1 MIKKL
6 MDIEEDNSKKVI
18 TNEPLVDNA
27 IMIKARKEY
36 YEIVS
41 FLRNKGVRLDINLA
55 NKLKNDVIEHQQVL
69 NFIG

>member
-6 MDIEEDNSKKVI
+6 MDIGEDNSIKTI
-18 TNEPLVDNA
+18 TNEPLVGDA
-27 IMIKARKEY
+27 IMVKARKEY

-41 FLRNKGVRLDINLA
+41 FLRNKGVRIDITLA

>member
-1 MIKKL
+1 
-6 MDIEEDNSKKVI
+6 MDIGEDNSIKAI
-18 TNEPLVDNA
+18 TNEPLVGDA
-27 IMIKARKEY
+27 IMVKARKEY

>member
-6 MDIEEDNSKKVI
+6 MDIGEDNSTKVI

-27 IMIKARKEY
+27 IMVKARKEY

>member
-6 MDIEEDNSKKVI
+6 MDIGEDNSIKAI

-27 IMIKARKEY
+27 IMVKARKEY
-36 YEIVS
+36 YEIIS

>member
-6 MDIEEDNSKKVI
+6 MDIGEDNSIKVI
-18 TNEPLVDNA
+18 TNESLVDNA

>member
-1 MIKKL
+1 MINKL
-6 MDIEEDNSKKVI
+6 MDIGEDNSIKAI

-27 IMIKARKEY
+27 IMVKARKEY

>member
-6 MDIEEDNSKKVI
+6 MDIGEDNSKKVI

-27 IMIKARKEY
+27 IMVKARKEY

>member
-6 MDIEEDNSKKVI
+6 MDIGEDNSIKAI
-18 TNEPLVDNA
+18 TNEPLVGDA
-27 IMIKARKEY
+27 IMVKARKEY

-41 FLRNKGVRLDINLA
+41 FLRNKGVRIDITLA

>member
-6 MDIEEDNSKKVI
+6 MDIGEDNSAKVI

-27 IMIKARKEY
+27 IMVKARKEY

>member
-6 MDIEEDNSKKVI
+6 MDIGEDNRTKTI

-27 IMIKARKEY
+27 IMVKARKEY

>member
-1 MIKKL
+1 
-6 MDIEEDNSKKVI
+6 MDIGEDNSIKAI
-18 TNEPLVDNA
+18 TNEPLVGDA
-27 IMIKARKEY
+27 IMVKARKEY

-69 NFIG
+69 NYIG

>member
-1 MIKKL
+1 
-6 MDIEEDNSKKVI
+6 MDIVEDNSTKII

-27 IMIKARKEY
+27 IMVKARKEY

>member
-6 MDIEEDNSKKVI
+6 MDIVEDNSTKII

-27 IMIKARKEY
+27 IMVKARKEY

>member
-6 MDIEEDNSKKVI
+6 MDIGEDNSTKVI
-18 TNEPLVDNA
+18 ANEPLIDNA
-27 IMIKARKEY
+27 IMVKARKEY

>member
-1 MIKKL
+1 MIKRL
-6 MDIEEDNSKKVI
+6 MDIGEDNSEKAI

>member
-1 MIKKL
+1 
-6 MDIEEDNSKKVI
+6 MDIGEDNSIKAI

-27 IMIKARKEY
+27 IMVKARKEY

>member
-1 MIKKL
+1 MIKRL
-6 MDIEEDNSKKVI
+6 MDIGEDNSIKAI

-27 IMIKARKEY
+27 IMVKARKEY

>member
-6 MDIEEDNSKKVI
+6 MDIGEDNSIKAI
-18 TNEPLVDNA
+18 ANEPLVDNA
-27 IMIKARKEY
+27 IMVKARKEY

>member
-6 MDIEEDNSKKVI
+6 MDIGEDNSIKAI

-27 IMIKARKEY
+27 IMVKARKEY